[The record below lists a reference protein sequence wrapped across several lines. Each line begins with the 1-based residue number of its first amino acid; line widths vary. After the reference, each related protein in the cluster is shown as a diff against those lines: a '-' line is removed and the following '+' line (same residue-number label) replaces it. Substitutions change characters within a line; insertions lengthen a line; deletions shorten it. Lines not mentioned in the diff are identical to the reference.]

1 MDYDWERIFQCR
13 QIALSQACH
22 DFKGS
27 ALDEQVIRK
36 ARFYEDYLYGGYAY
50 AMNAQTEGATQ
61 VTPMSVEEA
70 VQATIDAS

>member
-1 MDYDWERIFQCR
+1 MASDWDRIFQCR

-27 ALDEQVIRK
+27 ALDEHVIRK

-50 AMNAQTEGATQ
+50 AMNAQSAGATPAP
-61 VTPMSVEEA
+61 PMSVEEA
-70 VQATIDAS
+70 VEATIDAS